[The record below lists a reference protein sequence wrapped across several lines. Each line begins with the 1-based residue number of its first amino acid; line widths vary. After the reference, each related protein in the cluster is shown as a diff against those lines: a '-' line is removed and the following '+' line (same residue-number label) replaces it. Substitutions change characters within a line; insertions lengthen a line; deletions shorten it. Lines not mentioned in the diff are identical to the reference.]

1 MTLEHP
7 GWLLLAIPLAAALWY
22 WRLPSRLLTGLRIA
36 AFALLLLALCGAALR
51 LPSRYGTVVVVADR
65 SASMPADAD
74 QRHTEAVNLLAD
86 SRSTRDRLAVV
97 AFGRRPVVEQAPG
110 TGAFGGFAA
119 EVDPHGSDLASAIQR
134 ALALVPEEA
143 PGRVLIL
150 SDGRTTGADP
160 SSSAFRAA
168 ARRIALDYRVLAR
181 PAAGDAAILHVDSP
195 RTVAPDEVVMI
206 HAWVR
211 LPVPQTVRYELTR
224 GGAVVAAGEQ
234 AAGSGITRLTFRHRA
249 GRSGT
254 ADYTVRL
261 AGDRPDP
268 VPENNRARVLVGVEG
283 PKPVLLVTQTPGAGL
298 AGLLGRGGMD
308 IQARPPEACSWSLA
322 DLSNFAGILLE
333 NVPAETLGDTALA
346 RLAAWVTQTG
356 GGLMMTGGKHAYG
369 PGGYYKS
376 PLEPVLPVSME
387 LRKEHRK
394 LALAIVVAL
403 DRSGSM
409 AVPVAGGRTKMDL
422 ANVAAAEVV
431 NLLSSL
437 DEFGCVAVD
446 SAAHIVAPLKPVEN
460 KAAVQDRIRR
470 IESMGGGIFIY
481 EALSTAARMLADAQA
496 QTRHIILFAD
506 AADSEEPGEY
516 KALLE
521 KCRKANMTV
530 SVIGLG
536 TPGDVDADLLR
547 DIASRGDGRCMFTTR
562 AQELPRLFAQDT
574 FVAARSAFLEQATPV
589 RTTGAM
595 LALAGQPFADLP
607 AVGGYNLCYLR
618 PEANLAAVTQDDYT
632 APLVAAWMAG
642 AGRALCYTGEADG
655 EFTGSIAAWPKV
667 GEFLTTLAKWTAGP
681 QDELPGH
688 MVLAQQLAGDV
699 CRIALH
705 LAPARNALPFD
716 APPTVSTLRGRPGG
730 PPESAAHAMQWD
742 GPDTLVLDVPLAG
755 DETALVSVRIP
766 GVGQFTLPPVCLP
779 YSAEYRPS
787 EEGAGRE
794 TLVRLARE
802 TGGVERADLPLIW
815 DDLPSAP
822 QQVPLAPWLLV
833 AAVVLVLVE
842 VLERRTALV
851 SAGAAWAAGL
861 LPRRRARE
869 APAEGA
875 VKRPG
880 AEEVTAQPAAEGR
893 LAKGPA
899 AGAPAAEKPA
909 AKESAAEKSAA
920 QESAAPPPPAPPR
933 QPSDL
938 RDALRKARRRADER
952 TRRREPPA

>member
-1 MTLEHP
+1 VTLDHP
-7 GWLLLAIPLAAALWY
+7 GWLLLAIPLAAALWR
-22 WRLPSRLLTGLRIA
+22 WRLPSRLLAGLRIA
-36 AFALLLLALCGAALR
+36 ALALLLLALAGAALR

-65 SASMPADAD
+65 SASMPAHAD
-74 QRHTEAVNLLAD
+74 QRQAEAVRLLAD
-86 SRSTRDRLAVV
+86 RRGARDRLAVV
-97 AFGRRPVVEQAPG
+97 AFGRRPVVEQTPG

-119 EVDPHGSDLASAIQR
+119 EVDPHGSDVASAIRR
-134 ALALVPEEA
+134 ALSLVPEDS
-143 PGRVLIL
+143 PGRLLIL
-150 SDGRTTGADP
+150 SDGRATGADP
-160 SSSAFRAA
+160 SSAAFRAA

-181 PAAGDAAILHVDSP
+181 PAAGDAAILHVDAPAS
-195 RTVAPDEVVMI
+195 VAPDEVVMI

-211 LPVPQTVRYELTR
+211 LPVAQTVRYELAH
-224 GGAVVAAGEQ
+224 GGTVVASGEQ

-254 ADYTVRL
+254 AEYTVRL

-283 PKPVLLVTQTPGAGL
+283 PKPVLVVTQTPGAAL
-298 AGLLGRGGMD
+298 AGLLRRGGMD
-308 IQARPPEACSWSLA
+308 IQARPPEACTWSLA
-322 DLSNFAGILLE
+322 DLSNYTGVLLE
-333 NVPAETLGDTALA
+333 NVPAETIGETALA
-346 RLAAWVTQTG
+346 RLSAWVAGTG
-356 GGLMMTGGKHAYG
+356 GGVMMTGGKHAYG

-376 PLEPVLPVSME
+376 PLEPILPVSME

-394 LALAIVVAL
+394 LALAMVVAL

-409 AVPVAGGRTKMDL
+409 TAPVGGGKTKMDL

-431 NLLSSL
+431 GLLSSL

-446 SAAHIVAPLKPVEN
+446 SAAHVVAPLRPVED
-460 KAAVQDRIRR
+460 KGAIQSRIRR

-506 AADSEEPGEY
+506 AADSEEPGAY
-516 KALLE
+516 KDLL
-521 KCRKANMTV
+521 KTCRQANITV

-536 TPGDVDADLLR
+536 TKSDCDADLLR
-547 DIASRGDGRCMFTTR
+547 DIASRGEGRCMFTTR

-574 FVAARSAFLEQATPV
+574 FVAARSAFLDEPTPV
-589 RTTGAM
+589 HATGTM
-595 LALAGQPFADLP
+595 LALAGQAFADMP

-618 PEANLAAVTQDDYT
+618 PEANLAAVTDDEYT

-655 EFTGSIAAWPKV
+655 EFTGPIAGWPKV

-688 MVLAQQLAGDV
+688 MVLAQQLVGDV
-699 CRIALH
+699 CRVALY
-705 LAPARNALPFD
+705 LPPRRDALPFD

-730 PPESAAHAMQWD
+730 PPETEVHPMQWD
-742 GPDTLVLDVPLAG
+742 GPDTLVLDVPLSG
-755 DETALVSVRIP
+755 NETALASVRIP
-766 GVGQFTLPPVCLP
+766 EVGQFTLPPVCLP
-779 YSAEYRPS
+779 YSAEYRPA
-787 EEGAGRE
+787 EEGEGRA
-794 TLVRLARE
+794 TLARLARA

-815 DDLPSAP
+815 GDLPSAP
-822 QQVPLAPWLLV
+822 QRVPLAPWLLV
-833 AAVVLVLVE
+833 TAVGLVLVE

-869 APAEGA
+869 AAAERPAERPAAAKIAPEAAPEPAAATQTEGRPATPPPAEAAAAEGA
-875 VKRPG
+875 GTK
-880 AEEVTAQPAAEGR
+880 PAAEPRKPGGQGKR
-893 LAKGPA
+893 
-899 AGAPAAEKPA
+899 AGT
-909 AKESAAEKSAA
+909 
-920 QESAAPPPPAPPR
+920 
-933 QPSDL
+933 DL

-952 TRRREPPA
+952 TRRREPDG